1 MSNQGRDEP
10 SPATDVAVAALAPEH
25 QTLRGLLQRISA
37 TGEFMNAIGE
47 SSEAVIV
54 FDAER
59 RVLGANRRAEALFG
73 FDRGELDGRSTD
85 ALIPERLRQPN
96 APAMSEMT
104 DIMQVE
110 LPGLLRD
117 GSERPIEWCFGSV
130 RAGEYLVFVLTMRDR
145 IEAQR
150 AVARL
155 KESEQRF
162 QLFVNAVRDCA
173 IYMLD
178 AEGRVSSWNAGAK
191 RVKGWDAEEVMGQ
204 SFEVFFTPE
213 DRLSGLPA
221 RLLAKAE
228 SSGSHGT
235 TGWRVRK
242 DGTRFWVEGSLTAL
256 RDERG
261 VVCGFAKITRDLTER
276 LRAEE
281 NERRLVAERAARM
294 AAEEAEQ
301 RIRAS
306 EERLSRLQRAT
317 AALSEAATPEDVAE
331 AVLRECG
338 GAFGAASAVFS
349 VSEGHKLVLLGQRGH
364 YGAVGHCD
372 VPLAEDALVTD
383 AATRGEA
390 LFFRSRS
397 EFLARYPSEP
407 SSGSF
412 EASVALP
419 LVARGK
425 PIGVLVLGFCE
436 RRDFQSAERTMLLT
450 MSDLCAQALDRAGL
464 FGAEREARATAEA
477 ANRAKDEFL
486 GMLGH
491 ELRNPL
497 APIST
502 ALELLKTHP
511 HENGARERAVIERQV
526 THLQRLVDDLL
537 DVSRVARGLISLSLT
552 PTPVADILSKALE
565 TARPLIDQR
574 MHRLTVSTPG
584 EDLAIRADLV
594 RMAQA
599 VSNLLINA
607 ASYTPHG
614 GHIWVDAWREAD
626 DAVISVRDDGEGIDA
641 ELLPRVFDLFVQG
654 QRGFERS
661 KGGLGLGLAIV
672 KNLVG
677 LHGGTVSVKSS
688 AEGSEFIVRVPVL
701 AGVPEAAPLSDDRP
715 QPALGG
721 TRRILLVDDNED
733 ARELLGDMLRT
744 FGHEVEAAPDG
755 PAALARLEKFSP
767 DVAILDLGLPG
778 MDGFELAQRISE
790 TLKDARPRLIALTGY
805 GRESDVKQ
813 GRAVGFD
820 LHLVKPVDIPVLVTA
835 IDQSAVLVR

>member
-1 MSNQGRDEP
+1 
-10 SPATDVAVAALAPEH
+10 
-25 QTLRGLLQRISA
+25 
-37 TGEFMNAIGE
+37 
-47 SSEAVIV
+47 
-54 FDAER
+54 
-59 RVLGANRRAEALFG
+59 
-73 FDRGELDGRSTD
+73 
-85 ALIPERLRQPN
+85 
-96 APAMSEMT
+96 
-104 DIMQVE
+104 
-110 LPGLLRD
+110 
-117 GSERPIEWCFGSV
+117 
-130 RAGEYLVFVLTMRDR
+130 
-145 IEAQR
+145 
-150 AVARL
+150 
-155 KESEQRF
+155 
-162 QLFVNAVRDCA
+162 
-173 IYMLD
+173 
-178 AEGRVSSWNAGAK
+178 
-191 RVKGWDAEEVMGQ
+191 
-204 SFEVFFTPE
+204 VFFTPE

-228 SSGSHGT
+228 SSGSHQT

-256 RDERG
+256 RDEQG

-276 LRAEE
+276 VRAEE

-317 AALSEAATPEDVAE
+317 AALSEAATPEDVAQ

-338 GAFGAASAVFS
+338 GAFGASSAVFS
-349 VSEGHKLVLLGQRGH
+349 VSEGQRLVLLGQRGH
-364 YGAVGHCD
+364 DGAMGRGAG
-372 VPLAEDALVTD
+372 PLAENALVVD

-390 LFFRSRS
+390 LFFRSRG
-397 EFLARYPSEP
+397 EFLARYPGETSRD
-407 SSGSF
+407 GF
-412 EASVALP
+412 EASAALP

-425 PIGVLVLGFCE
+425 PIGVLYLGFGE
-436 RRDFQSAERTMLLT
+436 RRDFHPAERTMLLA

-497 APIST
+497 APISM

-526 THLQRLVDDLL
+526 THLQRLIDDLL

-552 PTPVADILSKALE
+552 ATPVADILSRALE

-574 MHRLTVSTPG
+574 MHQLTVSSPD
-584 EDLAIRADLV
+584 EDVAIRADLV
-594 RMAQA
+594 RMAQV

-614 GHIWVDAWREAD
+614 GHIWVEARREAD

-672 KNLVG
+672 KSLVG
-677 LHGGTVSVKSS
+677 LHGGTVSAKSS
-688 AEGSEFIVRVPVL
+688 AEGSEFTVRIRVL
-701 AGVPEAAPLSDDRP
+701 PQLPEATPLSDDTS
-715 QPALGG
+715 QAALSG

-755 PAALARLEKFSP
+755 PAALARLEGFSP

-778 MDGFELAQRISE
+778 MDGFELARRISE

-820 LHLVKPVDIPVLVTA
+820 LHLVKPVDIPVLVRA
-835 IDQSAVLVR
+835 IDESAALMR